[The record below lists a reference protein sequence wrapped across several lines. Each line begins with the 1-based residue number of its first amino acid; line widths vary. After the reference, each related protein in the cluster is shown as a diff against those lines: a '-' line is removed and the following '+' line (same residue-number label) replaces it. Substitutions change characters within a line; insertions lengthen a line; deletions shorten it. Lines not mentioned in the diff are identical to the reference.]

1 MVDAGVVRFDVR
13 PIPPL
18 PALSRPSSATL
29 VAAVQPVETDF
40 RCGCKNLATPD
51 DPNASTPSL
60 SASTPWFWHMVPG
73 ENLWHVSQM
82 KELHRTLRLLYTGQS
97 QRARRFR
104 YALIVFDALTIV
116 YFIATVALPTTPVT
130 AAVNTGFGL
139 LIVLDLA
146 ARFWISD
153 NLSRELT
160 RIYTIADLVVVLSLL
175 LAPLITENFAFL
187 RVLRGLRLI
196 HAYHLLRDLRQES
209 LFFRR
214 HEDAILAA
222 VNLFAFIFV
231 TTSFVFV
238 LAFDEEAGIAGYV
251 DALYF
256 TVATLTT
263 TGFGDITMT
272 TTGGKLL
279 SVFIMVVG
287 VALFVQLARAIFQP
301 SKITH
306 KCPECGLNRHE
317 TDAIHCKHCGE
328 PLTIETEG
336 GTGT

>member
-1 MVDAGVVRFDVR
+1 MLAQAR
-13 PIPPL
+13 PRI
-18 PALSRPSSATL
+18 A
-29 VAAVQPVETDF
+29 PV
-40 RCGCKNLATPD
+40 KNLWQVA
-51 DPNASTPSL
+51 
-60 SASTPWFWHMVPG
+60 
-73 ENLWHVSQM
+73 QM
-82 KELHRTLRLLYTGQS
+82 EEIHRTIRLLYTGQS

-104 YALIVFDALTIV
+104 YGLIIFDALTIL
-116 YFIATVALPTTPVT
+116 YFIATAALPATPT
-130 AAVNTGFGL
+130 ITGVNTALGL
-139 LIVLDLA
+139 LIALDLA
-146 ARFWISD
+146 ARLWISN
-153 NLSRELT
+153 NLRRELT
-160 RIYTIADLVVVLSLL
+160 RIYTLADLVVTLSLL
-175 LAPLITENFAFL
+175 LAPFLPGSFAFL

-196 HAYHLLRDLRQES
+196 HAYHLLRDLRRDS

-222 VNLFAFIFV
+222 VNLFVFIFV
-231 TTSFVFV
+231 TTSLVFV
-238 LAFDEEAGIAGYV
+238 LAFDGETGVAGYV

-272 TTGGKLL
+272 TTSGKLL

-301 SKITH
+301 SKIKY

-328 PLTIETEG
+328 PLKIETEG
-336 GTGT
+336 ETAT

>member
-1 MVDAGVVRFDVR
+1 
-13 PIPPL
+13 
-18 PALSRPSSATL
+18 
-29 VAAVQPVETDF
+29 
-40 RCGCKNLATPD
+40 
-51 DPNASTPSL
+51 
-60 SASTPWFWHMVPG
+60 
-73 ENLWHVSQM
+73 M
-82 KELHRTLRLLYTGQS
+82 KELNRKIRLLYTGQS

-104 YALIVFDALTIV
+104 YGLITFDALTII
-116 YFIATVALPTTPVT
+116 YFIAAAALPKTPVT
-130 AAVNTGFGL
+130 GALNIALGV

-146 ARFWISD
+146 ARLWISD
-153 NLSRELT
+153 NLRRELT
-160 RIYTIADLVVVLSLL
+160 RIYTLADIVVVASLL
-175 LAPLITENFAFL
+175 LAPIFTENLAFL
-187 RVLRGLRLI
+187 RVLRGLRLL
-196 HAYHLLRDLRQES
+196 HAYHLLGDLRRES

-222 VNLFAFIFV
+222 VNLLVFIFV
-231 TTSFVFV
+231 TTSLVFV
-238 LAFDEEAGIAGYV
+238 LAFDEDSGIAGYI

-301 SKITH
+301 SKIKY

-317 TDAIHCKHCGE
+317 PDAIHCKHCGE
-328 PLTIETEG
+328 PLKIETEG
-336 GTGT
+336 SAGA

>member
-1 MVDAGVVRFDVR
+1 MVSG
-13 PIPPL
+13 
-18 PALSRPSSATL
+18 
-29 VAAVQPVETDF
+29 
-40 RCGCKNLATPD
+40 K
-51 DPNASTPSL
+51 
-60 SASTPWFWHMVPG
+60 
-73 ENLWHVSQM
+73 NLWHVSQM
-82 KELHRTLRLLYTGQS
+82 EELHRTIRLLYTGQS

-104 YALIVFDALTIV
+104 YGLIVFDAVTIV
-116 YFIATVALPTTPVT
+116 YFIATAALPTTPFM
-130 AAVNTGFGL
+130 AALNIGMGL
-139 LIVLDLA
+139 LILLDIA

-153 NLSRELT
+153 NLRKELT
-160 RIYTIADLVVVLSLL
+160 RIYTLADLIVVLSLL
-175 LAPLITENFAFL
+175 LAPLITENLAFL

-196 HAYHLLRDLRQES
+196 HAYHLLRDLRRES

-222 VNLFAFIFV
+222 VNLLVFIFV

-238 LAFDEEAGIAGYV
+238 LAFDEKAGMAGYV

-272 TTGGKLL
+272 TPGGKLL
-279 SVFIMVVG
+279 TVFIMIVG

-301 SKITH
+301 SKIKH

-328 PLTIETEG
+328 PLKIETEG
-336 GTGT
+336 DTRT

>member
-1 MVDAGVVRFDVR
+1 MEA
-13 PIPPL
+13 
-18 PALSRPSSATL
+18 
-29 VAAVQPVETDF
+29 
-40 RCGCKNLATPD
+40 
-51 DPNASTPSL
+51 
-60 SASTPWFWHMVPG
+60 
-73 ENLWHVSQM
+73 
-82 KELHRTLRLLYTGQS
+82 LHRTVRLLYTGQS

-104 YALIVFDALTIV
+104 YGLIVFDAVTIV
-116 YFIATVALPTTPVT
+116 YFIATAALPTTPVMT
-130 AAVNTGFGL
+130 ALNTGLGL
-139 LIVLDLA
+139 LILLDLV
-146 ARFWISD
+146 ARLWISE
-153 NLSRELT
+153 NLRRELT
-160 RIYTIADLVVVLSLL
+160 RIYTLADLVVVLSLL

-196 HAYHLLRDLRQES
+196 HAYSVLRDLRRES

-222 VNLFAFIFV
+222 VNLFVFIFV

-238 LAFDEEAGIAGYV
+238 LAFDEEGGVAGYV

-301 SKITH
+301 SKIKH
-306 KCPECGLNRHE
+306 KCSECGLNRHE
-317 TDAIHCKHCGE
+317 PDAVHCKHCGE
-328 PLTIETEG
+328 LLNIETEG
-336 GTGT
+336 DIGT